1 MIWGVFWWPGVP
13 EHLQGL
19 LLGDRGRFLMIL
31 GGFWESFWKQFWS
44 LGTTLE
50 PPGAQNVAKRAP
62 FVQDCFRITFLGDFR
77 PDSGRLGTA
86 KTGVS
91 RWRGCK
97 NQVFMDVGFLKVWG
111 SVWETF

>member
-19 LLGDRGRFLMIL
+19 LLGDRGRFLTIL
-31 GGFWESFWKQFWS
+31 GGFWDPFWKQFWS

-50 PPGAQNVAKRAP
+50 PPGAQNVAKLMP

-97 NQVFMDVGFLKVWG
+97 NQVFMEVGFGRV
-111 SVWETF
+111 